1 MAFKMNGF
9 SGFKETH
16 DSEPDWSKMDISAN
30 DPNAKQLMTTKQIG
44 ESGFEGDR
52 LKTEEQ
58 LEFEQRVGF
67 DKDGNLNEKIVH
79 GGTAGPIA
87 LSKTIFDIG
96 KRAFNR

>member
-16 DSEPDWSKMDISAN
+16 DIEISAN
-30 DPNAKQLMTTKQIG
+30 DPNAKQLMTTEQIG
-44 ESGFEGDR
+44 KSGFEGDR
-52 LKTEEQ
+52 LKTDEQ
-58 LEFEQRVGF
+58 RRFEQMVGF

-87 LSKTIFDIG
+87 LSKSILDLG
-96 KRAFNR
+96 KRFFNR